1 MGFLQHQNYLTVN
14 FRQTNL
20 PSVNLL
26 LSQKAIITETPS
38 PREMTHS
45 LQNIPQG
52 IHMEPY

>member
-1 MGFLQHQNYLTVN
+1 MGFLRHQNYLTVN

-45 LQNIPQG
+45 LPNIPQG
-52 IHMEPY
+52 IHMDPY